1 MNVTEITNEAEIFDI
16 SEKSFTLVPGASK
29 DLYIQFNP
37 EAIESIHVFVIK
49 SEGLSDTT
57 IHVFGSYTEPIPS
70 IPELINPDH
79 SSIHVSVNPV
89 FKWTSVQYAT
99 GYDFNLISE
108 SDTIVSRSISDTTI
122 TDLTLEFSSSYQW
135 QVRASN
141 RQGKGE

>member
-1 MNVTEITNEAEIFDI
+1 MYHIAVQLTNTGTADLNVTEITNEAEMFDI

-37 EAIESIHVFVIK
+37 EAIGEYSDVFVIK

-99 GYDFNLISE
+99 GRF
-108 SDTIVSRSISDTTI
+108 
-122 TDLTLEFSSSYQW
+122 
-135 QVRASN
+135 
-141 RQGKGE
+141 

>member
-1 MNVTEITNEAEIFDI
+1 M
-16 SEKSFTLVPGASK
+16 
-29 DLYIQFNP
+29 
-37 EAIESIHVFVIK
+37 FVIK

-108 SDTIVSRSISDTTI
+108 SDTIVSRSITDTTI

-141 RQGKGE
+141 RQGNGEWSKSTFQTVGLPEIDLSNTNIIFLMNS